1 MTEPPAPLPEAVSA
15 ARAHLSDTY
24 SRGVGKLLWEMEK
37 LPLPDLD
44 AIRAVIA
51 ASSERLEALD
61 VGAALVLLQAARLD
75 LDRLELEVFDTA
87 GAAGMGG
94 EAIAA
99 VLDLPDAEA
108 AQKRRRWLESRR
120 SLPHAEVESVDAG
133 AAEDVAVPSGRR
145 THRGADRAA
154 EVVRRRSQLSR
165 AGRGRSASAQ
175 PAAKGAAAA
184 EESRILA
191 DEAGERVALR
201 LRRAAK
207 AHERTAAA
215 YEELAKTDRRNARDL
230 KRKASEYHKAAA
242 AYRRLAEHYR
252 SGGGAQD

>member
-1 MTEPPAPLPEAVSA
+1 
-15 ARAHLSDTY
+15 
-24 SRGVGKLLWEMEK
+24 MEK

-99 VLDLPDAEA
+99 VLDLPD
-108 AQKRRRWLESRR
+108 
-120 SLPHAEVESVDAG
+120 AEVESVDAG

-252 SGGGAQD
+252 SGGGAQG